1 MNHERY
7 NRKNNL
13 YEFLRLFFS
22 KYPTNT
28 VIPNTTNTPIIPAYR
43 LVSNL
48 FFIPGTVYPGRGAS
62 TEGLKSSFLT
72 NPTVSFDTF
81 SSPSGI
87 CEVNGI
93 MRNISPIIKD
103 KPNTTNNGI
112 LFLVSLIK
120 LGAPFIL

>member
-7 NRKNNL
+7 NRKTNL

-48 FFIPGTVYPGRGAS
+48 FFIPGTVYPGRRAS
-62 TEGLKSSFLT
+62 TEVLKSSFLI
-72 NPTVSFDTF
+72 NPTVCFDTF
-81 SSPSGI
+81 SSPSGSF
-87 CEVNGI
+87 EVSGV

-103 KPNTTNNGI
+103 KPNTINNGI
-112 LFLVSLIK
+112 LFFVRLIK
-120 LGAPFIL
+120 LVTPFI